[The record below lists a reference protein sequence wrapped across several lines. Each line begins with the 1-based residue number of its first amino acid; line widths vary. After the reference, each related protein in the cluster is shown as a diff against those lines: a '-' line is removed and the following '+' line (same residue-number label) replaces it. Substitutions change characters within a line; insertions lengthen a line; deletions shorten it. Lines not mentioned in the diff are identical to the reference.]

1 MWRVKYDP
9 VVSSSRTMAQG
20 ASSPVL
26 KKRKLEVKQV
36 KAADVA
42 SARSNNAV
50 ATGAVFNAIDAAQK
64 QGKHRVVI
72 SPSQDYTREDIK
84 AVIYKLMNVGF
95 RVQEVSK
102 GGWKYVVHWK
112 RGMMMWG
119 ASK

>member
-1 MWRVKYDP
+1 
-9 VVSSSRTMAQG
+9 MAPG

-26 KKRKLEVKQV
+26 KKRKVDVKQDVRQV
-36 KAADVA
+36 KVADVAGARTKNVVAADV
-42 SARSNNAV
+42 
-50 ATGAVFNAIDAAQK
+50 VFNAIDAAQER
-64 QGKHRVVI
+64 GKHRVVI